1 MDHEQWTAL
10 QAATKGHT
18 PGPWKHNGWSPP
30 KLWPRHLIDAD
41 GAEVNRSG
49 YALAA
54 AAPDLLAEVERL
66 RGWLRV
72 IVDRVSIRSDTL
84 TEKQIKDALNG
95 AEVRE

>member
-1 MDHEQWTAL
+1 MTQREWMEFLEATGWHKERPLADCDPEGLACIVFCAGWT
-10 QAATKGHT
+10 
-18 PGPWKHNGWSPP
+18 
-30 KLWPRHLIDAD
+30 DAD
-41 GAEVNRSG
+41 V
-49 YALAA
+49 ALAA

-95 AEVRE
+95 AEVPE